1 MIKFFRKIRLSLLS
15 EGNTGKPAWPVGRY
29 LKYAIGEIVLVMV
42 GILLALQV
50 SEWNNEKNRRKAEAI
65 IIEQLIADLNKSEEE
80 IKKIIEDIT
89 DRAKSSA
96 IICHAFWKK
105 DTPND
110 SILTHFNNPLGNTIY
125 SPTLGSARSLI
136 NSGNISLIQSET
148 LKNAITSYVEEVDY
162 KLRDISRYEE
172 TYYRNGII
180 LVHEIVPGVDIH
192 SKSRIL
198 DQIEKTNSPDFQTTR
213 NDDFRTRPNVIEK
226 APFEMDIKEVFQEK
240 KIYRAYTLLL
250 IAHRNSATKYTEIK
264 NITRD
269 LLDQLNEIKSN

>member
-1 MIKFFRKIRLSLLS
+1 MVNLFRKIRLGLFL
-15 EGNTGKPAWPVGRY
+15 EGNTGKY

-50 SEWNNEKNRRKAEAI
+50 NEWNSEKNRRKAEAI
-65 IIEQLIADLNKSEEE
+65 IIEQLIADLKKSEEE
-80 IKKIIEDIT
+80 IKEIIKDIV
-89 DRAKSSA
+89 DRARSSA
-96 IICHAFWKK
+96 IICHTFWKN
-105 DTPND
+105 DAPND
-110 SILTHFNNPLGNTIY
+110 SIRTHFVKPLGNTIY

-172 TYYRNGII
+172 TYYRKGVI
-180 LVHEIVPGVDIH
+180 LVNEIAPGGDIY
-192 SKSRIL
+192 SQSRLL
-198 DQIEKTNSPDFQTTR
+198 DQIERTNSPDFQTSR
-213 NDDFRTRPNVIEK
+213 NDEFRSRPNVIEK

-250 IAHRNSATKYTEIK
+250 VSHRNSASRYTEIMD
-264 NITRD
+264 ITRN
-269 LLDQLNEIKSN
+269 LLDQLNGLKSN

>member
-50 SEWNNEKNRRKAEAI
+50 NEWNNEKNRRKAEAI
-65 IIEQLIADLNKSEEE
+65 IIEQLKAELNKSEKE
-80 IKKIIEDIT
+80 IKEIIEDIT

-105 DTPND
+105 NTPND
-110 SILTHFNNPLGNTIY
+110 SIITHFIKPLGNTIY

-136 NSGNISLIQSET
+136 NSGNISLIQSDR

-180 LVHEIVPGVDIH
+180 LVNEIAPGADLYP
-192 SKSRIL
+192 KNWIL
-198 DQIEKTNSPDFQTTR
+198 DQIEKTNSPDFQTSR
-213 NDDFRTRPNVIEK
+213 NDEFNTRPNVIQK
-226 APFEMDIKEVFQEK
+226 VPFEMEIKEVFQEK
-240 KIYRAYTLLL
+240 KVYRAYALLL
-250 IAHRNSATKYTEIK
+250 VAHRNSSRKYTEIMY
-264 NITRD
+264 ITRD